1 MGIEVK
7 QEEVSYQDDWPLF
20 EKFLGYLRYL
30 KIKKYIQEIKNP
42 VCADIGCGF
51 NGRFLF
57 SIAGKIGYGYGF
69 DLKANNRKYG
79 NIEIINNSS
88 LDGRIPLEDDSVD
101 RVFLLAVLEHLDDNA
116 PIMDECFRIL
126 KPGGKIVLTT
136 PTTIAKPVLEFLSYR
151 LHLISEESIKEHKHY
166 YTKNELQN
174 ILHKHNC
181 KCEVYKK
188 FQICFNQL
196 LVGKRNEV

>member
-1 MGIEVK
+1 MSIDEK
-7 QEEVSYQDDWPLF
+7 QEDISYQDNWPLF

-30 KIKKYIQEIKNP
+30 KIKKYIQEIESP

-57 SIAGKIGYGYGF
+57 SIADKIGYGYGF
-69 DLKANNRKYG
+69 DLRANNRKSG

-88 LDGRIPLEDDSVD
+88 LDGRIPLADGTVD
-101 RVFLLAVLEHLDDNA
+101 RVFLLAVLEHLDENA
-116 PIMDECFRIL
+116 VIIDESFRIL
-126 KPGGKIVLTT
+126 KPGGKIILTT

-151 LHLISEESIKEHKHY
+151 LHLISEESIREHKHY
-166 YTKNELQN
+166 YTKSELQN
-174 ILHKHNC
+174 ILRRHNC
-181 KCEVYKK
+181 ECEVYKR

-196 LVGKRNEV
+196 LVGKKK